1 MGDPLLSQRLE
12 HRQVYAGAVG
22 NVLEWYDFAVYGFLA
37 PQIGKVFF
45 PSDDPVAS
53 LLAAYGTMA
62 AGYFSRPLGSVLFGH
77 LGDRIGRKPAL
88 ILSMAM
94 MGGATLGIAVLPGHA
109 ELGASAAVLLLLL
122 RCLQGISVA
131 GEYGTSAV
139 LLVEQA
145 PVNRRGLVSG
155 WVMAACNLGFLLG
168 SGVGALVS
176 AVLGEAAMAAWGWRI
191 PFFLGAVI
199 AVHVLVMRRSLS
211 ESPLPPDR
219 KSALPVVEALRHH
232 YRAIGMIICLVLP
245 VAVTFY
251 MCFVYASSY
260 LVEQM
265 HFSTAQALDITTL
278 ALALQVV
285 VAPYAGHL
293 ADRYGRRPLMLLV
306 TMAGLTTTWPL
317 WWAMHQPSVVLVVFA
332 QMSFALING
341 IGWSLTIPV
350 MVELVPARVRVSA
363 SGIAFNL
370 CLGLFGGT
378 APWVATYLVARTA
391 DDFAPAWYMMAA
403 ALVAL
408 LATLRMPEM
417 AGRPLER

>member
-1 MGDPLLSQRLE
+1 LLSQRLE
-12 HRQVYAGAVG
+12 RRQVYAGAVG

-37 PQIGKVFF
+37 PIIGKVFF
-45 PSDDPVAS
+45 PSGDPVTS
-53 LLAAYGTMA
+53 LLAAYGALA

-88 ILSMAM
+88 ILSMVL
-94 MGGATLGIAVLPGHA
+94 MGAATLGIAVLPGHA
-109 ELGASAAVLLLLL
+109 AIGAAAPALLLVL
-122 RCLQGISVA
+122 RCLQGIAVA

-145 PVNRRGLVSG
+145 PIDRRGLVAG

-176 AVLGEAAMAAWGWRI
+176 AVLGDAAMAAWGWRV
-191 PFFLGAVI
+191 PFFLGALI
-199 AVHVLVMRRSLS
+199 AVHVLVMRRSLA
-211 ESPLPPDR
+211 ESAQPPER

-232 YRAIGMIICLVLP
+232 YRAIGMIVCLVLP
-245 VAVTFY
+245 IAVTFY

-260 LVEQM
+260 LVGQM

-285 VAPYAGHL
+285 VAPWAGHL
-293 ADRYGRRPLMLLV
+293 ADRYGRRPMMLLV
-306 TMAGLTTTWPL
+306 TIAGLVTTWPL
-317 WWAMHQPSVVLVVFA
+317 WWAMHQQSVALVVLA

-341 IGWSLTIPV
+341 IGWSLTIPI

-403 ALVAL
+403 ALLAL

>member
-1 MGDPLLSQRLE
+1 MLSQRLDY
-12 HRQVYAGAVG
+12 RLVYAGAVG

-37 PQIGKVFF
+37 PLIGKVFF
-45 PSDDPVAS
+45 PSGDPVTS
-53 LLAAYGTMA
+53 LLAAYGAMA
-62 AGYFSRPLGSVLFGH
+62 VGYASRPLGSILFGH

-88 ILSMAM
+88 ILSMVM
-94 MGGATLGIAVLPGHA
+94 MGTATLGIAVLPGHA
-109 ELGASAAVLLLLL
+109 EIGATAAVLLLVL
-122 RCLQGISVA
+122 RGLQGISVA

-139 LLVEQA
+139 LLVERA
-145 PVNRRGLVSG
+145 PADRRGLVGG

-168 SGVGALVS
+168 SAVGALVS
-176 AVLGEAAMAAWGWRI
+176 TLLGEAAMVAWGWRI
-191 PFFLGAVI
+191 PFFLGALI
-199 AVHVLVMRRSLS
+199 AVHVLLMRRSL
-211 ESPLPPDR
+211 EDSPLPSDGAP
-219 KSALPVVEALRHH
+219 ALPVVEALRHH
-232 YRAIGMIICLVLP
+232 YRTIGMIVCLVLP

-260 LVEQM
+260 LTEQM
-265 HFSTAQALDITTL
+265 HFSTAQALDVTTL

-293 ADRYGRRPLMLLV
+293 ADRYGRRPLMLFV
-306 TMAGLTTTWPL
+306 TIGSLLATWPL
-317 WWAMHQPSVVLVVFA
+317 WWAMHQPSMAWVVFA
-332 QMSFALING
+332 QLSFALING
-341 IGWSLTIPV
+341 VGWSLTVPI

-403 ALVAL
+403 AFAAL

-417 AGRPLER
+417 AGRPLTR